1 MSQIKVTFMVDSDSM
16 SDEEYE
22 NQEEKTL
29 IITEEMIKEMIM
41 DEYPK
46 LNPLKDTVENI
57 ELKIIK

>member
-1 MSQIKVTFMVDSDSM
+1 MSQIKVTFMVDSDNM

-29 IITEEMIKEMIM
+29 IITKDMIKEMIM

-46 LNPLKDTVENI
+46 LNPLNDTIENI